1 MTLYEEAYEKFL
13 AVALAEWAEAHKD
26 DAIKAFRDFFGKSEE
41 AIESGVSYYGWQGPV
56 SYQIRWKG
64 EAMAKAEVFTGAA
77 LFLLRELDAE
87 RTEED
92 NVLPSDIL
100 KQLEKELHRAVKSS
114 VTAGSSG
121 FAFEVERAV
130 GKAAMELLED
140 SFEFRGA
147 IYTATMRAENEVIAE
162 DVTAGLNKANSVL
175 RELKSKKASMR
186 SETRIAKI
194 NVEIEE
200 AERQVELYR
209 SAREHDLVLA
219 KTTESLTV

>member
-87 RTEED
+87 RKLDGSWVPAALQVPPRARRTRWRFGRRA
-92 NVLPSDIL
+92 
-100 KQLEKELHRAVKSS
+100 HR
-114 VTAGSSG
+114 
-121 FAFEVERAV
+121 R
-130 GKAAMELLED
+130 
-140 SFEFRGA
+140 RPH
-147 IYTATMRAENEVIAE
+147 R
-162 DVTAGLNKANSVL
+162 L
-175 RELKSKKASMR
+175 R
-186 SETRIAKI
+186 
-194 NVEIEE
+194 
-200 AERQVELYR
+200 
-209 SAREHDLVLA
+209 
-219 KTTESLTV
+219 